1 MTKSKSPNNDNL
13 IKIISKDENKTINSN
28 SNNSFKSLEKGKD
41 FY

>member
-13 IKIISKDENKTINSN
+13 IKIISNENKTINSN

-41 FY
+41 FF